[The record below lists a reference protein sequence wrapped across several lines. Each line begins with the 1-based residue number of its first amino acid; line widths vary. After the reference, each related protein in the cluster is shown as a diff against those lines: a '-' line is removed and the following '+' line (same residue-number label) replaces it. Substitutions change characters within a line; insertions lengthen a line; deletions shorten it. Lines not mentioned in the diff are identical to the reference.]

1 MRKSKM
7 IIGLATTLLLAACSG
22 NSSGDSGSSNG
33 NSSEGAVVN
42 YVAPTEIATLDSSL
56 VTDMN
61 SANYLGH
68 IQEGLYWE
76 NEENEVQPALAKD
89 MPQVS
94 EDGLTY
100 TIKLRKDAKW
110 SNGDPI
116 TAHDFV
122 YAIQR
127 LADPNTGAPY
137 SYLLENFANA
147 KAVLAGEAD
156 VDTLGVRALDDYTV
170 EIKLD
175 QATPYMLN
183 LLAFPVLYPLNQDF
197 VEEKGDAYGTSADNL
212 LFSGPFVLE
221 NWDGTGLEWTLVKN
235 PDYYNADDIKID
247 QVNVQVLKEIS
258 TNTNLYEAGE
268 VDNSLLTGETVKQF
282 MDHPDAV
289 QQAKARNYW
298 LAFNFENDSL
308 QNDSLRKAID
318 YVIDNEQLAS
328 DVIGDGSQPVA
339 TFVPKNFIF
348 NPENNTEFTEE
359 MGLRDRFDLAEAEK
373 YWDQAKEELGTKEVS
388 LKLIGDDDE
397 KSKNT
402 TQYIQGQLQNN
413 LPGLKVDI
421 VSVPK
426 KNRLD
431 AEEKGDYD
439 LALTGWAADFA
450 DGINFYELY
459 QTDAPYNRAHYSNDA
474 YDAEIE
480 AAKGENANDAM
491 ARWNNFKQAQSILT
505 DDTAMVPLYQEVETQ
520 LRNPRLVN
528 ITFRPVGNEFD
539 LRTAEIAEN

>member
-22 NSSGDSGSSNG
+22 HSSGTSESSNG

-89 MPQVS
+89 LPEVS

-100 TIKLRKDAKW
+100 TIKLREDAKW
-110 SNGDPI
+110 SNGDPV

-127 LADPNTGAPY
+127 LADPDTGAPY

-147 KAVLAGEAD
+147 EAVLAGEAD

-183 LLAFPVLYPLNQDF
+183 LLAFPALYPLNQSF

-212 LFSGPFVLE
+212 VFSGPFVLE

-235 PDYYNADDIKID
+235 PDYFGANDVKID
-247 QVNVQVLKEIS
+247 QVNVQVLKEVS

-268 VDNSLLTGETVKQF
+268 VDNSLLTGETVKQY

-308 QNDSLRKAID
+308 QNDNLRKAID
-318 YVIDNEQLAS
+318 YAIDNEQLAS

-348 NPENNTEFTEE
+348 NPDNNTEFTEE
-359 MGLRDRFDLAEAEK
+359 MGLEDRFDLTEAEEL
-373 YWDQAKEELGTKEVS
+373 WEQAKEEMGTEEVR

-431 AEEKGDYD
+431 SEEKGDYD

-459 QTDAPYNRAHYSNDA
+459 ETDASYNRAHYSNKD

-480 AAKGENANDAM
+480 AAKGDNANDEI

-520 LRNPRLVN
+520 LRSPRLVN